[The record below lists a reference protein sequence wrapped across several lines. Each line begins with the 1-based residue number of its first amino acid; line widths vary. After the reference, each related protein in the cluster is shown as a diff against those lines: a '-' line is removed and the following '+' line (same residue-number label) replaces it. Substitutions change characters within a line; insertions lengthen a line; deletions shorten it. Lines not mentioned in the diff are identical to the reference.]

1 MATNAGNDVEDLK
14 AEFASLKS
22 DVSELTE
29 TVRNMSGDKVE
40 KGRERVRRTAA
51 RSRAQA
57 REAVDTVEHEIGE
70 RPLTSIATAFG
81 TGFVIGRLLDRRNG
95 S

>member
-1 MATNAGNDVEDLK
+1 MATHTGNDVEDLK
-14 AEFASLKS
+14 AEFANLRS

-29 TVRNMSGDKVE
+29 TVRHMSSE
-40 KGRERVRRTAA
+40 KAERGRERLRQTAA

-57 REAVDTVEHEIGE
+57 RETVETVETGISE

-81 TGFVIGRLLDRRNG
+81 AGFVIGKLLDR
-95 S
+95 